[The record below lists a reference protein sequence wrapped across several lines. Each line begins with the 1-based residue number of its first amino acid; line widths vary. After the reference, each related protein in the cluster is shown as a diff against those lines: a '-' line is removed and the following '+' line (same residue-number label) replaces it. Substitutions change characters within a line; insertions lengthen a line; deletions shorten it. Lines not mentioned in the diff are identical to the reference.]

1 MYFVKVVC
9 VVISL
14 TFAFAQTNNNVSL
27 APIVEALDQSETDIK
42 TNIYPL
48 VLGILATVVV
58 ISIAGG
64 VIKVISSK
72 T

>member
-1 MYFVKVVC
+1 MYFVRVVC
-9 VVISL
+9 VAISL
-14 TFAFAQTNNNVSL
+14 TFAFAQTNNDVSL
-27 APIVEALDQSETDIK
+27 EPITQALEQSETDIK